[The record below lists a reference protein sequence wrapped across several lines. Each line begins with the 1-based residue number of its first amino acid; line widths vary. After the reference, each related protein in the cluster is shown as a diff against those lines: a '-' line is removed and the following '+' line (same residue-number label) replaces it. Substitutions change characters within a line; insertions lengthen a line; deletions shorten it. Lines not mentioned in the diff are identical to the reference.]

1 MISRRTW
8 LRLVILL
15 SLLAFALG
23 SYTYLSW
30 TRLLERQQIEELDWQ
45 GLSLDLDGIA
55 LARLDV
61 RQRQAGG
68 SLQLQV
74 EQLRLRWTQLRL
86 SPPFWQQVQ
95 IASLKMSLPQPAAT
109 TAPDGPEPSVQL
121 EQLGAALALL
131 PGNLDI
137 QRFVID
143 LPCAAQR
150 CSLQGDLQLSRPNT
164 AAIGEQSL
172 AVQLNLQHQQHQLNW
187 TAQWQG
193 NNDAVALQLALA
205 VDQVPQLSLAS
216 RLWTTAEGQAWQGQL
231 SSASLSQA
239 AVLQS
244 WLQQWLPVAQGDGM
258 QAPTAAKL
266 LADWQLQLGPGPLR
280 LSQLLQA
287 SGQISASADL
297 PEPWPVP
304 GIGLLQGQFNL
315 AARALDGQWFADS
328 LGADLQLAQISSAA
342 LQALPAN
349 LRPESLHLQIKAA
362 DSFDALAANLL
373 ERALPLSFS
382 LSSQGSSRF
391 DLQGR
396 LALANAAPWALQLAD
411 ASLTVNSPG
420 LTLGDWVISDLR
432 SKLALSGYL
441 DEQQLTLALGQ
452 GSQLSLGQLQGAEMR
467 MQQLKASSNALHLS
481 AQHQAGV
488 LQSWQLQGPTSLSL
502 QQLHQAQLK
511 PQGWQ
516 WQGQLAASEAQIKL
530 DGKLGNDADLQL
542 SLQLQHSNAAGL
554 TLQAKLAELFL
565 RSGNPLQQ
573 SFSAWPALLNLSD
586 GRLNAK
592 ASLSLATNASA
603 PSGTLELTG
612 KGLGGIYDRT
622 ELSGLDTRLQLQLDP
637 RQVKVELQELQ
648 LQQANPGI
656 PLGPL
661 QFSASYQ
668 APLATLDKGRLQVR
682 QARGELVGGSV
693 QLDPGQWNL
702 AEGDLLLPLRVR
714 GLELEQLFIL
724 YPTEGLAGS
733 GTLDGLLPL
742 RLGSAG
748 ATIEQGQL
756 AARQPGGQL
765 QFHSERIRA
774 LGRSNPAMQLV
785 TQSLEDFRYATLSS
799 QVNYDQ
805 HGKLQ
810 LDIRLEGQN
819 PAIEKGRPIHFNI
832 SLEEDIPTLL
842 ASLQLTDKVNEI
854 IKQRVQQR
862 MLERQTAPQEP

>member
-8 LRLVILL
+8 LRLIILL
-15 SLLAFALG
+15 SLLALALG

-30 TRLLERQQIEELDWQ
+30 TRLLERLQIEELDWQ
-45 GLSLDLDGIA
+45 GLSLDLDGLA
-55 LARLDV
+55 LTRLDV

-95 IASLKMSLPQPAAT
+95 IASLKMSLPQPVAT
-109 TAPDGPEPSVQL
+109 TTPDGPEPSVQL

-143 LPCAAQR
+143 LPCAEQR
-150 CSLQGDLQLSRPNT
+150 CSLQGDLQLSRPNH
-164 AAIGEQSL
+164 AAAGEQSL

-216 RLWTTAEGQAWQGQL
+216 RLWTTAEGQTWQGQL

-244 WLQQWLPVAQGDGM
+244 WLQQWLPLAQGDGM
-258 QAPTAAKL
+258 RAPTAAKL

-349 LRPESLHLQIKAA
+349 LRPESLHLQIEAA
-362 DSFDALAANLL
+362 ETFDALAANLL
-373 ERALPLSFS
+373 ERALPLNFS

-391 DLQGR
+391 ELQGR

-411 ASLTVNSPG
+411 ASLGLNSPG

-452 GSQLSLGQLQGAEMR
+452 GSQLSLGQLQYISDKLLGLRHFFTKNITPFIIYQSSGVVPVFQHGITGNIWPVVMR
-467 MQQLKASSNALHLS
+467 MAGKVLLALIR
-481 AQHQAGV
+481 
-488 LQSWQLQGPTSLSL
+488 LQKTL
-502 QQLHQAQLK
+502 
-511 PQGWQ
+511 
-516 WQGQLAASEAQIKL
+516 IKL
-530 DGKLGNDADLQL
+530 LVHHSPYDGIRDKKGPERAFFLNITISFVLDL
-542 SLQLQHSNAAGL
+542 
-554 TLQAKLAELFL
+554 
-565 RSGNPLQQ
+565 
-573 SFSAWPALLNLSD
+573 
-586 GRLNAK
+586 
-592 ASLSLATNASA
+592 
-603 PSGTLELTG
+603 
-612 KGLGGIYDRT
+612 
-622 ELSGLDTRLQLQLDP
+622 
-637 RQVKVELQELQ
+637 
-648 LQQANPGI
+648 
-656 PLGPL
+656 
-661 QFSASYQ
+661 
-668 APLATLDKGRLQVR
+668 
-682 QARGELVGGSV
+682 
-693 QLDPGQWNL
+693 
-702 AEGDLLLPLRVR
+702 
-714 GLELEQLFIL
+714 
-724 YPTEGLAGS
+724 
-733 GTLDGLLPL
+733 
-742 RLGSAG
+742 
-748 ATIEQGQL
+748 
-756 AARQPGGQL
+756 
-765 QFHSERIRA
+765 
-774 LGRSNPAMQLV
+774 
-785 TQSLEDFRYATLSS
+785 
-799 QVNYDQ
+799 
-805 HGKLQ
+805 
-810 LDIRLEGQN
+810 
-819 PAIEKGRPIHFNI
+819 I
-832 SLEEDIPTLL
+832 SCI
-842 ASLQLTDKVNEI
+842 
-854 IKQRVQQR
+854 
-862 MLERQTAPQEP
+862 